1 MRHGKDRPY
10 SATGGRKARRERALE
25 RLQKTK
31 FTPKTMSN
39 GKERN
44 ETNWTEKKANQIEIE
59 PDDSPNPPDPIPV
72 VPVLET
78 APVVLQT
85 TPKKRSSKG
94 KRLFVVVLLFSALGA
109 GGWFAHSQGLLPF

>member
-1 MRHGKDRPY
+1 MRHGKDRIY

-44 ETNWTEKKANQIEIE
+44 ETNWTEKKANQIET
-59 PDDSPNPPDPIPV
+59 
-72 VPVLET
+72 LEGRIKT
-78 APVVLQT
+78 SDT
-85 TPKKRSSKG
+85 KG
-94 KRLFVVVLLFSALGA
+94 YVSRENR
-109 GGWFAHSQGLLPF
+109 